1 MKFNYL
7 LCLLFS
13 AGLFLTSAQAANQN
27 PLLIAQNAAVQS
39 EAPPTLI
46 PPPPEL
52 DASGYVLMDEATG
65 RILAEHNMSER
76 LPPASLTKLMTLY
89 LTFQALKSGQIHMED
104 SVRISQKA
112 WEMTGS
118 RMFLKVGSFVPVDL
132 LIQGIVVDSGNDAC
146 VAIAEY
152 IAGDEATFAALMNQ
166 TAERL
171 GMKET
176 HYVDSTG
183 MPNDDHYTTP
193 HDVAIL
199 SRAIIKDF
207 PEYYHYFGQKWLT
220 YNNIKQPNRNRLLWR
235 DPSVDGLKTGHTQ
248 AAGYCLAAS
257 AKRDEMR
264 LVAVVMGTPSDNAR
278 AKDAEALLNYG
289 FRFYRTY
296 TLFKANVPLSRA
308 RVWMGTE
315 KYTEF
320 GLLEPLQVTIPVG
333 EYKNLKA
340 SMDLMNSPEAPLVKG
355 QSYGNIQVTLN
366 GQPILSTP
374 LVALKNDPRGGMWK
388 RLTDH
393 IALFFHG
400 LFGGKSS

>member
-1 MKFNYL
+1 MKFNHL

-183 MPNDDHYTTP
+183 MPNDKH
-193 HDVAIL
+193 
-199 SRAIIKDF
+199 
-207 PEYYHYFGQKWLT
+207 
-220 YNNIKQPNRNRLLWR
+220 
-235 DPSVDGLKTGHTQ
+235 
-248 AAGYCLAAS
+248 
-257 AKRDEMR
+257 
-264 LVAVVMGTPSDNAR
+264 
-278 AKDAEALLNYG
+278 
-289 FRFYRTY
+289 
-296 TLFKANVPLSRA
+296 
-308 RVWMGTE
+308 
-315 KYTEF
+315 
-320 GLLEPLQVTIPVG
+320 
-333 EYKNLKA
+333 
-340 SMDLMNSPEAPLVKG
+340 
-355 QSYGNIQVTLN
+355 
-366 GQPILSTP
+366 
-374 LVALKNDPRGGMWK
+374 
-388 RLTDH
+388 
-393 IALFFHG
+393 
-400 LFGGKSS
+400 